1 MSYYKIL
8 GFEKEPFSTSPDPEF
23 FYLSKEHEAALT
35 NILIELRIKRG
46 LSVILGDVGT
56 GKTTLSRK
64 LIQELKSRDDFIFH
78 IVLDPSFDNEY
89 LFLSSLAKNLDIGP
103 SRNVFSPAFN
113 DSSGNGK
120 PDYGLAANSP
130 TQATILDL
138 RESLE
143 RFLFQKGVTEN
154 RTVVIIIDEA
164 QKLNDNSLEIL
175 RVLLNYETN
184 EYKLLQLVLLGQ
196 LELYT
201 RIMNIPNFFDRISFR
216 YVLNPLGLNETKEM
230 IEFRIAQAGY
240 RANMHLFLDEA
251 VKEIYQYSRGY
262 PRRITMLCH
271 RALKELVLKNKFV
284 VDAALIADLLQ
295 DDIQAGW
302 YRKDPLVQRNSYQ
315 GLRERK

>member
-78 IVLDPSFDNEY
+78 IILDPSFDNEY
-89 LFLSSLAKNLDIGP
+89 LFLSSLAKNLDIAP
-103 SRNVFSPAFN
+103 SRDIFSSAF
-113 DSSGNGK
+113 SGA
-120 PDYGLAANSP
+120 PV
-130 TQATILDL
+130 QATILDL

-164 QKLNDNSLEIL
+164 QKLTDKSLEIL

-230 IEFRIAQAGY
+230 IEFRIRQAGY

-271 RALKELVLKNKFV
+271 RALKELALKNKFV

-295 DDIQAGW
+295 GDIQAGW

-315 GLRERK
+315 GLRGEAG